1 MLKEI
6 SYKELNL
13 NPMTLFGEDWLAL
26 AAGNETSGYNAMCIA
41 WGHMG
46 TLWERNS
53 HANRLPTVTCF
64 VRPQRYTKE
73 FMDKEELFSLS
84 HFPNSLKKSLGYI
97 GSHSGRDGD
106 KIKEAGLTPV
116 FNNGTTY
123 FAEANLVFICRKLYQ
138 APLIDSGFT
147 DKELIDF
154 NYPEKDFHEMY
165 IGEIIKV
172 LAKQED

>member
-1 MLKEI
+1 MLKEV

-26 AAGNETSGYNAMCIA
+26 AAGNETSGYNTMCIA

-46 TLWERNS
+46 TLWERDN

-73 FMDKEELFSLS
+73 FMDKEELFSIS
-84 HFPNSLKKSLGYI
+84 HFSPSMKKALGYI

-106 KIKEAGLTPV
+106 KIEESGLTPV
-116 FNNGTTY
+116 FDNGTMY

-138 APLIDSGFT
+138 APLIESGFT
-147 DKELIDF
+147 DKGLIEF
-154 NYPEKDFHEMY
+154 NYPARDYHEMY
-165 IGEIIKV
+165 VGEIIKV
-172 LAKQED
+172 LLDS